1 MNLPAGALVEIK
13 DLQAGYGELQVL
25 HGVTMS
31 VEFGQAVCLL
41 GRNGAGRSTIV
52 KAMMGI
58 LRPRGGQIRISG
70 RPTAASPIHS
80 IAKLGVGWVPE
91 GRRIIPT
98 LTVRENL
105 VAFSSRGSWTA
116 DRVYELFPN
125 LKRRADTLGGALSGG
140 EQQMLA
146 IGRALATNPSILIL
160 DEATEGLA
168 PLVRETIWEAVAYLK
183 TQGLAMLIVDKEL
196 DQMLV
201 VGDRHYIIE
210 KGSVVWSGN
219 SDAFRADRA
228 ALEMFLGV

>member
-1 MNLPAGALVEIK
+1 
-13 DLQAGYGELQVL
+13 
-25 HGVTMS
+25 
-31 VEFGQAVCLL
+31 
-41 GRNGAGRSTIV
+41 
-52 KAMMGI
+52 
-58 LRPRGGQIRISG
+58 
-70 RPTAASPIHS
+70 
-80 IAKLGVGWVPE
+80 
-91 GRRIIPT
+91 
-98 LTVRENL
+98 
-105 VAFSSRGSWTA
+105 
-116 DRVYELFPN
+116 
-125 LKRRADTLGGALSGG
+125 
-140 EQQMLA
+140 MLA